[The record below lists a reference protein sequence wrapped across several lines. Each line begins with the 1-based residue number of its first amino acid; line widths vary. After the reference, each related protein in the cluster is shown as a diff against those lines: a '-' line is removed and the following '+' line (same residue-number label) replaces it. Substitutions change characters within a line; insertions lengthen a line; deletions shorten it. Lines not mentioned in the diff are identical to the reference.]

1 MFNSDSYIDFLLK
14 QSISWRS
21 DFIEGSLAF
30 IEEGII
36 VIKTM

>member
-1 MFNSDSYIDFLLK
+1 MFLSDSYIDFLLK
-14 QSISWRS
+14 RSISWRS
-21 DFIEGSLAF
+21 DFIEGSCSF